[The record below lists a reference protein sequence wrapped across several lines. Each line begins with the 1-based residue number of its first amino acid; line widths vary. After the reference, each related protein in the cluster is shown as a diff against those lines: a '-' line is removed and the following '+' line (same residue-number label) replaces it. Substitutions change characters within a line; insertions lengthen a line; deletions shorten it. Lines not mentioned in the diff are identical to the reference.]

1 MVRSAHRAPSPGLCA
16 LTALGAQCVCL
27 LCSGVC
33 NPSQLTVNQTACV
46 TDTKTPLRSFLSQN
60 WVGFPAVLQ
69 APQKL
74 SLSPHYFLPPS

>member
-1 MVRSAHRAPSPGLCA
+1 MVPGAHRIPSFGLCA
-16 LTALGAQCVCL
+16 LTTLGAQCVCL

-33 NPSQLTVNQTACV
+33 NPSQLTVNQSACV
-46 TDTKTPLRSFLSQN
+46 TDTKTPLGSSLSQN
-60 WVGFPAVLQ
+60 RVVFPTVLQ